1 MPKGDKTVTRPVRV
15 ALIGCGMISRLH
27 VQAIRAQQD
36 AVLAGVYDHLP
47 ELAANKAA
55 EVQTACYARLE
66 DLLADPDIDLVS
78 ICTPSG
84 LHAAQAIQAIEA
96 GKHVLI
102 EKPIALNLPDS
113 DAISA
118 AARSRNLLVGVVSQ
132 LRFSQAIRDVKAALD
147 AGQLGRIVS
156 ADLYMKYYRPQSYYA
171 QNAWRGTRQMDG
183 GGALMNQGIHGVD
196 LLRYLCGPVTSI
208 MAQARTLTHA
218 IEVEDTL
225 AAVVTYASGALGVIQ
240 ATTSIYPGYP
250 RRLEIHG
257 ERGSIILQEDTIVQW
272 SIAGQPDKILEI
284 SNSAQHGHQNPEQI
298 SNAGHVAQYANF
310 IAALRGREPL
320 LVDDREGRNALEI
333 IVKTYESAARQ
344 ALVTL

>member
-1 MPKGDKTVTRPVRV
+1 
-15 ALIGCGMISRLH
+15 MISRLH
-27 VQAIRAQQD
+27 IQAIRAQQD

-47 ELAANKAA
+47 ELAQTRAA

-84 LHAAQAIQAIEA
+84 LHAVQAVQALEA

-132 LRFSQAIRDVKAALD
+132 LRFSQAVRDVKAALD

-240 ATTSIYPGYP
+240 ATTSIYPGFP

-272 SIAGQPDKILEI
+272 SIAGQPDKILD
-284 SNSAQHGHQNPEQI
+284 SSDSAQHGHQNPEQI
-298 SNAGHVAQYANF
+298 SSAGHVAQYANF
-310 IAALRGREPL
+310 IVALRGREPL